1 MLTGRGTILLG
12 ILCVL
17 FVAAAFG
24 QEPSDSH
31 IITVTKEIDVA
42 KLSENVENL
51 TKTVEDLTKTV
62 EKLDTTVETLNT
74 TVGELKTT
82 VARIDERTKGIST
95 WQYVILAGIFGPLLL
110 SVYDRIK
117 QNNAHKTTPIQA
129 SQGEAT
135 PTNPAQASQSEATP
149 VQTSKNNESEPA
161 STNPAQVSERESA
174 PTPTLPS
181 EFPDGEALKEH
192 LKSDSYAT
200 KAKV

>member
-1 MLTGRGTILLG
+1 MLNGRVILLG

-17 FVAAAFG
+17 FVDAAFG

-42 KLSENVENL
+42 KLNENVEDL
-51 TKTVEDLTKTV
+51 TKTVKDLTKTV

-74 TVGELKTT
+74 TVGELKET
-82 VARIDERTKGIST
+82 VARIDERTKGISN

-117 QNNAHKTTPIQA
+117 QNSESKTTSIQA
-129 SQGEAT
+129 G
-135 PTNPAQASQSEATP
+135 QSETTP
-149 VQTSKNNESEPA
+149 VQTSQDNKSETT
-161 STNPAQVSERESA
+161 STNSTQTSERERV
-174 PTPTLPS
+174 PTPTS
-181 EFPDGEALKEH
+181 ASKFPDGEELKEY
-192 LKSDSYAT
+192 LKSDSHAT